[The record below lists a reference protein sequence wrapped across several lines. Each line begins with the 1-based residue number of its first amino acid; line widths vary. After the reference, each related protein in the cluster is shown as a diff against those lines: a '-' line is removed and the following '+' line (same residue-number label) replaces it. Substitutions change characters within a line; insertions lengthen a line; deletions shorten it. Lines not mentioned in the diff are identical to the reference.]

1 MSNEKSVERFR
12 SQMEKDAE
20 MKRNIDN
27 SRSSSFIRFLHGV
40 ADAVVKVVDATSRF
54 VDSLANLFWGK

>member
-1 MSNEKSVERFR
+1 MSNEKSAERFR

-27 SRSSSFIRFLHGV
+27 SRSSSFIEFLHGV
-40 ADAVVKVVDATSRF
+40 ADAVVKIIDAASKF
-54 VDSLANLFWGK
+54 VDSLANLLREE